1 MSDTKTVV
9 SVTERATKAVTAA
22 AGNLTK
28 VVLELQTLAEGSE
41 QISQEIQFKQK
52 ELSQIETQYDEKLA
66 EAKST
71 LKIKTLENED
81 AVVNNILRAR
91 GLVSISPQEVSQL
104 RDSLAV
110 ALDSNEDAVNTAVAQ
125 AKSEAARELQAR
137 LASQD
142 STHKIAVAELNAG
155 NTAKDNRIKDLEA
168 QVTELRDQIKAERDT
183 RLEIAKADA
192 QRAAVVVQTGK
203 Q

>member
-110 ALDSNEDAVNTAVAQ
+110 ALDSNEDAVNSAVAQ
-125 AKSEAARELQAR
+125 VKSEAARELQAR
-137 LASQD
+137 LSSQD

-155 NTAKDNRIKDLEA
+155 NTAKDNRIKDLED
-168 QVTELRDQIKAERDT
+168 QVSELRDQIKADRDT
-183 RLEIAKADA
+183 RLEIARADA

>member
-22 AGNLTK
+22 AGNLSK

-71 LKIKTLENED
+71 LKIKTL
-81 AVVNNILRAR
+81 
-91 GLVSISPQEVSQL
+91 VS
-104 RDSLAV
+104 
-110 ALDSNEDAVNTAVAQ
+110 
-125 AKSEAARELQAR
+125 
-137 LASQD
+137 
-142 STHKIAVAELNAG
+142 
-155 NTAKDNRIKDLEA
+155 
-168 QVTELRDQIKAERDT
+168 
-183 RLEIAKADA
+183 
-192 QRAAVVVQTGK
+192 
-203 Q
+203 

>member
-66 EAKST
+66 EAKSA

-104 RDSLAV
+104 RDSLSV
-110 ALDSNEDAVNTAVAQ
+110 ALDTNEDAVNTAVAQ

-168 QVTELRDQIKAERDT
+168 QVSELRDQIKAERDT
-183 RLEIAKADA
+183 RLEIARADA

>member
-22 AGNLTK
+22 AGNLSK
-28 VVLELQTLAEGSE
+28 VVTELLTLAEGSE

-52 ELSQIETQYDEKLA
+52 ELSQIDTQYDEKLA
-66 EAKST
+66 EAKSA

-81 AVVNNILRAR
+81 AVVNNILKSR
-91 GLVSISPQEVSQL
+91 GLVSINPQEVSQL
-104 RDSLAV
+104 RTDLAT
-110 ALDSNEDAVNTAVAQ
+110 ALESNEDAVSAAVSAAQ
-125 AKSEAARELQAR
+125 SASARELQSR
-137 LASQD
+137 LSSQE
-142 STHKIAVAELNAG
+142 STHKIAIAELNAG
-155 NTAKDNRIKDLEA
+155 NTAKDSRIKDLEA
-168 QVTELRDQIKAERDT
+168 QVTELREQIKAERDT

>member
-66 EAKST
+66 EAKSA

-91 GLVSISPQEVSQL
+91 GLISIDPTEVAQL
-104 RDSLAV
+104 RDNLAV
-110 ALDSNEDAVNTAVAQ
+110 ALDSNEDAVNSAVAQ
-125 AKSEAARELQAR
+125 ARSEAARELQAR
-137 LASQD
+137 LSSQD

>member
-9 SVTERATKAVTAA
+9 SVTERATKAAAAA
-22 AGNLTK
+22 AGNLSK
-28 VVLELQTLAEGSE
+28 VVLELQSLAEGSE

-52 ELSQIETQYDEKLA
+52 ELSQIDTQYDEKLA
-66 EAKST
+66 EAKSA

-81 AVVNNILRAR
+81 AVVNNILKAR
-91 GLVSISPQEVSQL
+91 GLVSINPQEVSQL
-104 RDSLAV
+104 RNDLAV
-110 ALDSNEDAVNTAVAQ
+110 ALDSNEDAVNSAVSAAQ
-125 AKSEAARELQAR
+125 SSSARELQAR
-137 LASQD
+137 LASQE

-155 NTAKDNRIKDLEA
+155 NSAKDSRIKDLEA

-192 QRAAVVVQTGK
+192 NRAAVVVQTGK

>member
-22 AGNLTK
+22 AGNLSK

-66 EAKST
+66 EAKSA

-91 GLVSISPQEVSQL
+91 GLISINPTEVAQL
-104 RDSLAV
+104 RDNLAV
-110 ALDSNEDAVNTAVAQ
+110 ALDSNEDAVNSAVAQ
-125 AKSEAARELQAR
+125 ARSEAARELQAR
-137 LASQD
+137 LSSQD